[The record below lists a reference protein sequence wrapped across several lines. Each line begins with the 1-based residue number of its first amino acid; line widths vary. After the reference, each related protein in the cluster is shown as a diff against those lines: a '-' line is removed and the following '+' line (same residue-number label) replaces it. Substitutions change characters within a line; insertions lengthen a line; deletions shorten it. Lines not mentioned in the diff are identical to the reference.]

1 MQIEWVFSAQHVAL
15 LGYRD
20 RKLPPFHDGSSLM
33 YNAPLNLPILKML
46 TYRYQVNVSCCGYL
60 IFFSLATPGRLG
72 NDDVGCDDENITYLK
87 QLSREVTA
95 LEMLKHELLERNG
108 RLERWHAEHP
118 RPVPASQAGVSTDSS
133 VQVHAPFLSTLLQSR
148 LCAHNAFLQTHSR
161 PVQRC
166 ALRA

>member
-1 MQIEWVFSAQHVAL
+1 MTL
-15 LGYRD
+15 
-20 RKLPPFHDGSSLM
+20 GSSRQR
-33 YNAPLNLPILKML
+33 A
-46 TYRYQVNVSCCGYL
+46 RQ
-60 IFFSLATPGRLG
+60 PGRLG

-133 VQVHAPFLSTLLQSR
+133 IQEAREADGGGIRSGTDRSCGEAAAAPPQSPLPAPPLPR
-148 LCAHNAFLQTHSR
+148 RSPRTPCSPGCGGAT
-161 PVQRC
+161 
-166 ALRA
+166 ALPR